1 MEWVSFPTMRGTSAQ
16 DDFRPA
22 PSVSRFETSLATGR
36 PLPPEE
42 GDLVARLFGI
52 PPEDACV
59 RTLLLHHL
67 PSPDGNGAAR
77 AA

>member
-1 MEWVSFPTMRGTSAQ
+1 MRGISAH
-16 DDFRPA
+16 DDFRSA
-22 PSVSRFETSLATGR
+22 PRVSRFELAAGR

-42 GDLVARLFGI
+42 GDLVARLFGV

-59 RTLLLHHL
+59 RTFLLHHL